1 MGTTY
6 SHEWFMENI
15 IESKDSNAN
24 RHKHV
29 LCSVVV
35 AASKSLNS
43 QHLGPDHEQSL
54 LNREAKGYTKKI
66 TRILKAAL
74 HKLPGDSSLN
84 LRSVSPVCPVCPG

>member
-24 RHKHV
+24 RHNV

-54 LNREAKGYTKKI
+54 RIREGIHKKDN
-66 TRILKAAL
+66 KNCE
-74 HKLPGDSSLN
+74 S
-84 LRSVSPVCPVCPG
+84 CPTQVTWKVKFK